1 MSNNIVSIN
10 GLSKAF
16 PERPV
21 LDDVGFGI
29 DEGDRLGVIG
39 FNGSG
44 KSTLLSLVAGKL
56 EPDAGSIVTR
66 SGLTISYL
74 EQSPEFEADTTV
86 ADIAAGS
93 HATLTLLHRLGLD
106 ADDRRVAS
114 LSGGQRRRLAL
125 GVALAEPS
133 DLLILDEPTNHL
145 DIDVIDWM
153 EDELARRSQ
162 TLMFVT
168 HDRYLLDRLA
178 NRIIEI
184 DQQRIHSHTGTYQDY
199 LEVREIRLELE
210 ERIERRRRNLARTE
224 LEWLRRSPK
233 ARTSKSKARIERA
246 TDLQQSTLGERQQEL
261 EFELPS
267 RRLGDTVVDVEDAT
281 VAFGQHRVLDQ
292 VTWRLSP
299 GARLGIVGPNG
310 AGKTTLLRLFGSR
323 LEPTSGTV
331 KTGSTVV
338 SGWYGQ
344 DPERLDPDRRIID
357 VMRDE
362 AEQTRL
368 TSGVTVSASQLL
380 ERFGF
385 PSRQHSSTVGD
396 LSGGERRRLE
406 LLRVLVGAP
415 NLLLLDEP
423 TNDLDLETLG
433 ALEEQLDHW
442 PGAVVTATHDRYFL
456 ERVCRDVV
464 SVEPDGS
471 LRHHPGGY
479 GAYLAWR
486 EHRSR
491 ETPQAPATTPTTP
504 STPDD
509 RYRDRLSYNEQREFQ
524 RLERMIPQLA
534 EKIAALD
541 AELESV
547 GSDWTRAEGLTSE
560 RARVT
565 DELEQAEHR
574 WLELADRAD

>member
-1 MSNNIVSIN
+1 MSTNIVSIN
-10 GLSKAF
+10 ELSKAF

-21 LDDVGFGI
+21 LEDVTFGI
-29 DEGDRLGVIG
+29 DEGDRLGLIG

-44 KSTLLSLVAGKL
+44 KSTLLSLVAGRI
-56 EPDAGSIVTR
+56 EPDSGSVVTR
-66 SGLTISYL
+66 SGLAIAYL
-74 EQSPEFEADTTV
+74 EQAPEFAPGTTV
-86 ADIAAGS
+86 ADVAERS
-93 HATLTLLHRLGLD
+93 HATLTHLDRLGLV
-106 ADDRRVAS
+106 AEDRLVES

-125 GVALAEPS
+125 AIALSEPS

-153 EDELARRSQ
+153 EDELYRRAQ

-184 DQQRIHSHTGTYQDY
+184 DQRSIHHHAGNYQDY
-199 LEVREIRLELE
+199 LEARELRRMHE
-210 ERIERRRRNLARTE
+210 ERTDRRRRNLARTE

-233 ARTSKSKARIERA
+233 ARTSKSKARVDRA
-246 TDLQQSTLGERQQEL
+246 TKLQQSTRAETQPEL

-267 RRLGDTVVDVEDAT
+267 RRLGDAVVDVED
-281 VAFGQHRVLDQ
+281 VSVQFGDELVLDG

-310 AGKTTLLRLFGSR
+310 AGKTTLLRIFGGR
-323 LEPTSGTV
+323 LEPTEGTV
-331 KTGSTVV
+331 KTGATVV
-338 SGWYGQ
+338 PGWYGQ
-344 DPERLDPDRRIID
+344 DPERLDPERRIID
-357 VMRDE
+357 VMRSE

-368 TSGVTVSASQLL
+368 ESGVIVSASQLL

-464 SVEPDGS
+464 SVEPDGT
-471 LRHHPGGY
+471 LKHHPGGY
-479 GAYLAWR
+479 GAYLDWR
-486 EHRSR
+486 QHRRADS
-491 ETPQAPATTPTTP
+491 QPAEAA
-504 STPDD
+504 SAQSDVEAD
-509 RYRDRLSYNEQREFQ
+509 RYNNRLSYNEQREFQ
-524 RLERMIPQLA
+524 RLDRTIPELTDRIN
-534 EKIAALD
+534 ELD
-541 AELESV
+541 AELDAV
-547 GSDWTRAEGLTSE
+547 GADWQRAQEISDQRAELAQQLE
-560 RARVT
+560 EA
-565 DELEQAEHR
+565 ELR
-574 WLELADRAD
+574 WLELAERAG

>member
-1 MSNNIVSIN
+1 VSNNIVSIN

-21 LDDVGFGI
+21 LDDVTFGI
-29 DEGDRLGVIG
+29 DDGDRLGVIG

-56 EPDAGSIVTR
+56 EPDSGDIVTR
-66 SGLTISYL
+66 SGLTIAYL
-74 EQSPEFEADTTV
+74 EQSPEFAPDTTV
-86 ADIAAGS
+86 ADIARSS
-93 HATLTLLHRLGLD
+93 HATLTLLHRLGLE
-106 ADDRRVAS
+106 ADDRRIDS
-114 LSGGQRRRLAL
+114 LSGGQHRRLAL
-125 GVALAEPS
+125 AIALSEPS

-184 DQQRIHSHTGTYQDY
+184 DQQRIHHHAGNYQDY
-199 LEVREIRLELE
+199 LEAREVRRELE
-210 ERIERRRRNLARTE
+210 ERTERRRRNLARTE

-233 ARTSKSKARIERA
+233 ARTSKSKARIDRA
-246 TDLQQSTLGERQQEL
+246 IDLQQSTLTEQPSEL

-267 RRLGDTVVDVEDAT
+267 RRLGDTVVDIEDAS
-281 VAFGQHRVLDQ
+281 VVFGENRVLDH

-299 GARLGIVGPNG
+299 GARVGIVGPNG
-310 AGKTTLLRLFGSR
+310 AGKTTLLRLFGGR
-323 LEPTSGTV
+323 LEPTTGSV
-331 KTGSTVV
+331 KTGSTVAD
-338 SGWYGQ
+338 GWYGQ
-344 DPERLDPDRRIID
+344 DPEHLDPDRRIID

-385 PSRQHSSTVGD
+385 PSRQHSITVGD

-464 SVEPDGS
+464 SVEPDGT

-479 GAYLAWR
+479 AAYLEWR
-486 EHRSR
+486 ERRGR
-491 ETPQAPATTPTTP
+491 ETTQVQQAPATP
-504 STPDD
+504 STAPEA
-509 RYRDRLSYNEQREFQ
+509 RYEDKLSYNEQREFQ
-524 RLERMIPQLA
+524 RLERAIPQLTDRV
-534 EKIAALD
+534 AALD
-541 AELESV
+541 AELDAV
-547 GSDWTRAEGLTSE
+547 GPHWQRAEELSRE
-560 RARVT
+560 RDRVAE
-565 DELEQAEHR
+565 ELGQAEHR
-574 WLELADRAD
+574 WLELADRA

>member
-1 MSNNIVSIN
+1 VSTNIVSIN

-21 LDDVGFGI
+21 LEDVGFGI

-44 KSTLLSLVAGKL
+44 KSTLLSLVAGKID
-56 EPDAGSIVTR
+56 PDEGSIVTR

-74 EQSPEFEADTTV
+74 EQSPDFDPTTTV
-86 ADIAAGS
+86 ADVAQRS
-93 HATLTLLHRLGLD
+93 HATLTLLHRLGLE
-106 ADDRRVAS
+106 ADERTLES

-125 GVALAEPS
+125 AIALSEQS

-184 DQQRIHSHTGTYQDY
+184 DQQQIHHHAGNYQDY
-199 LEVREIRLELE
+199 LEARELRRTHE
-210 ERIERRRRNLARTE
+210 ERTDRRRRNLARTE
-224 LEWLRRSPK
+224 LDWLRRSPK
-233 ARTSKSKARIERA
+233 ARTSKSKARIDRA
-246 TDLQQSTLGERQQEL
+246 TKLQESTLSETQPEL
-261 EFELPS
+261 AFELPS
-267 RRLGDTVVDVEDAT
+267 RRLGDSVVEIEDASLS
-281 VAFGQHRVLDQ
+281 FGDHVVLDD

-299 GARLGIVGPNG
+299 GSRLGIVGPNG
-310 AGKTTLLRLFGSR
+310 SGKTTLLRLFAGR
-323 LEPTSGTV
+323 LEPSSGTV
-331 KTGSTVV
+331 RTGSTVV

-344 DPERLDPDRRIID
+344 EPERLDPDRRIID
-357 VMRDE
+357 VMRTE
-362 AEQTRL
+362 AEHTRL
-368 TSGVTVSASQLL
+368 TSGITVSASQLL

-385 PSRQHSSTVGD
+385 RSRQHSSTVGD

-464 SVEPDGS
+464 SVEPDGT

-486 EHRSR
+486 ERR
-491 ETPQAPATTPTTP
+491 VPEVEQP
-504 STPDD
+504 SEKLVEAQDGE

-524 RLERMIPQLA
+524 RLERAIPTLTERLA
-534 EKIAALD
+534 ELD
-541 AELESV
+541 RELEEV
-547 GSDWTRAEGLTSE
+547 GSDWELAGELNSE
-560 RARVT
+560 RAQLAE
-565 DELEQAEHR
+565 ELELAEHR
-574 WLELADRAD
+574 WLELADRA

>member
-1 MSNNIVSIN
+1 MSSNLVSIS

-21 LDDVGFGI
+21 LEDVSFGI

-44 KSTLLSLVAGKL
+44 KSTLLSLVAGRL
-56 EPDAGSIVTR
+56 EPDEGTIVTR
-66 SGLTISYL
+66 SGLTVSYL
-74 EQSPEFEADTTV
+74 EQSPDFPPETSV
-86 ADIAAGS
+86 ADVARRS
-93 HATLTLLHRLGLD
+93 HATLTHLHRLGLD
-106 ADDRRVAS
+106 ADDRLLES
-114 LSGGQRRRLAL
+114 LSGGQLRRLAL
-125 GVALAEPS
+125 AIALAEPA

-153 EDELARRSQ
+153 EDELARRAQ

-184 DQQRIHSHTGTYQDY
+184 DQQHIHHHAGNYQDY
-199 LEVREIRLELE
+199 LEARELRRAHE
-210 ERIERRRRNLARTE
+210 ERTDRRRRNLARTE

-233 ARTSKSKARIERA
+233 ARTSKSKARINWA
-246 TDLQQSTLGERQQEL
+246 TGLQQSSLPESEPDI

-267 RRLGDTVVDVEDAT
+267 RRLGDTVVDIED
-281 VAFGQHRVLDQ
+281 VSLAFGDHQVLSD
-292 VTWRLSP
+292 VTWRLSR

-310 AGKTTLLRLFGSR
+310 AGKTTLLRLFGGG
-323 LEPTSGTV
+323 LEPTTGSV
-331 KTGSTVV
+331 RTGSTVAA
-338 SGWYGQ
+338 GWYGQ
-344 DPERLDPDRRIID
+344 EPERLDPSRRIID
-357 VMRDE
+357 VMRAE

-385 PSRQHSSTVGD
+385 RSRQHSSTVGD

-442 PGAVVTATHDRYFL
+442 PGAVVAATHDRYFL

-464 SVEPDGS
+464 SVEADGT

-479 GAYLAWR
+479 GAYLEWR
-486 EHRSR
+486 EERSR
-491 ETPQAPATTPTTP
+491 SAPQSLEPQPGGESA
-504 STPDD
+504 SG
-509 RYRDRLSYNEQREFQ
+509 RYRARLSYNEQREFQ
-524 RLERMIPQLA
+524 RLDRAIPELTERLTRLDSELERIGSDWERA
-534 EKIAALD
+534 EKISSQRALL
-541 AELESV
+541 A
-547 GSDWTRAEGLTSE
+547 
-560 RARVT
+560 
-565 DELEQAEHR
+565 DELEAAESR
-574 WLELADRAD
+574 WLELAERSG

>member
-1 MSNNIVSIN
+1 M
-10 GLSKAF
+10 
-16 PERPV
+16 

-44 KSTLLSLVAGKL
+44 KSTLLSLVAGRL

-74 EQSPEFEADTTV
+74 EQSPAFPPATTV
-86 ADIAAGS
+86 ADVAKRS
-93 HATLTLLHRLGLD
+93 HATLTHLHRLGLE
-106 ADDRRVAS
+106 ADERAIAT
-114 LSGGQRRRLAL
+114 LSGGQQRRLAL
-125 GVALAEPS
+125 AIALAEQS

-184 DQQRIHSHTGTYQDY
+184 DQTRIHHHTGNYQDY
-199 LEVREIRLELE
+199 LEAREVRRELE
-210 ERIERRRRNLARTE
+210 ERTDQRRRNLARTE
-224 LEWLRRSPK
+224 LDWLRRSPK
-233 ARTSKSKARIERA
+233 ARTSKSKARIARA
-246 TDLQQSTLGERQQEL
+246 TSLQTSTLSEASAAL

-267 RRLGDTVVDVEDAT
+267 QRLGDTVVEIEEAS
-281 VAFGQHRVLDQ
+281 VAFGEHEVLTG
-292 VTWRLSP
+292 VTWRFFP
-299 GARLGIVGPNG
+299 GARVGIVGPNG
-310 AGKTTLLRLFGSR
+310 AGKTTLLRLFGGR

-344 DPERLDPDRRIID
+344 DPEPLDPAQRIVDIL
-357 VMRDE
+357 REE

-385 PSRQHSSTVGD
+385 PSRQHSSTLGD

-464 SVEPDGS
+464 SVEPDGT

-479 GAYLAWR
+479 SAYLAWR
-486 EHRSR
+486 ERRPES
-491 ETPQAPATTPTTP
+491 PVPAPRTD
-504 STPDD
+504 STGLPAD
-509 RYRDRLSYNEQREFQ
+509 RYEDRLSYNEQREFQ
-524 RLERMIPQLA
+524 RLERTIPQLTGRVA
-534 EKIAALD
+534 ELD
-541 AELESV
+541 AELEGV
-547 GSDWTRAEGLTSE
+547 GSDWQRAEELSAE
-560 RARVT
+560 RARLAR
-565 DELEQAEHR
+565 ELDDAEHR
-574 WLELADRAD
+574 GLELVDRT

>member
-1 MSNNIVSIN
+1 MSNNIVSID
-10 GLSKAF
+10 GISKAF

-21 LDDVGFGI
+21 LDEVSFGI

-74 EQSPEFEADTTV
+74 EQSPEFDARTTV
-86 ADIAAGS
+86 ADVAAGS

-106 ADDRRVAS
+106 ADDRRVES

-184 DQQRIHSHTGTYQDY
+184 DQQRIHSHTGNYQDY
-199 LEVREIRLELE
+199 LEAREVRRELE
-210 ERIERRRRNLARTE
+210 ERIERRRRNLAKTE

-246 TDLQQSTLGERQQEL
+246 TDLQRSTLSEPQAEL

-267 RRLGDTVVDVEDAT
+267 RRLGDAVVDIEDAS
-281 VAFGQHRVLDQ
+281 VAFGDHQVLDQ

-299 GARLGIVGPNG
+299 GARVGIVGPNG
-310 AGKTTLLRLFGSR
+310 AGKTTLLRLFGGR
-323 LEPTSGTV
+323 LEPTTGTV

-338 SGWYGQ
+338 AGWYGQ
-344 DPERLDPDRRIID
+344 DPERLAPDRRIVD

-362 AEQTRL
+362 AEHTRL
-368 TSGVTVSASQLL
+368 TTGVSVSAGQLL

-385 PSRQHSSTVGD
+385 PSRQHSTTVGD

-442 PGAVVTATHDRYFL
+442 PGAVVAVTHDRYFL

-464 SVEPDGS
+464 SVEPTGT

-479 GAYLAWR
+479 AAYLEFR
-486 EHRSR
+486 ERRSR
-491 ETPQAPATTPTTP
+491 ETTKTPEAASTAAPSPE
-504 STPDD
+504 D
-509 RYRDRLSYNEQREFQ
+509 RYQDRLSYNEQREFQ
-524 RLERMIPQLA
+524 RLERTVPQLT
-534 EKIAALD
+534 ERLAAID

-547 GSDWTRAEGLTSE
+547 GSDWE
-560 RARVT
+560 RAQELSAERERLAE
-565 DELEQAEHR
+565 ELELAEHR
-574 WLELADRAD
+574 WLELADRAG

>member
-1 MSNNIVSIN
+1 VSNNIVSIN

-21 LDDVGFGI
+21 LDDVSFGI

-56 EPDAGSIVTR
+56 SPDAGDIVTR

-74 EQSPEFEADTTV
+74 EQAPEFEAHTTV
-86 ADIAAGS
+86 SDVAARS
-93 HATLTLLHRLGLD
+93 HATLTVLHRLGLE
-106 ADDRRVAS
+106 ADDRRIES

-125 GVALAEPS
+125 AVALAEPC

-145 DIDVIDWM
+145 DIDVIEWM

-178 NRIIEI
+178 NRIVEI
-184 DQQRIHSHTGTYQDY
+184 DQQRIHHHAGNYQDY
-199 LEVREIRLELE
+199 LEAREVRRELE
-210 ERIERRRRNLARTE
+210 ERVDRRRRNLARTE

-233 ARTSKSKARIERA
+233 ARTSKSKARIDRA
-246 TDLQQSTLGERQQEL
+246 TELQRSTLSEQAPEL

-267 RRLGDTVVDVEDAT
+267 RRLGDAVVDIEDAS
-281 VAFGQHRVLDQ
+281 VAFGEHQVLAQ
-292 VTWRLSP
+292 VRWRLSP

-310 AGKTTLLRLFGSR
+310 AGKTTLLRLFGDR
-323 LEPTSGTV
+323 LEPTTGTV
-331 KTGSTVV
+331 KTGATVK

-344 DPERLDPDRRIID
+344 DPERLDPDRRIVD

-362 AEQTRL
+362 AEHTRL

-385 PSRQHSSTVGD
+385 RSRQHSSTVGD

-406 LLRVLVGAP
+406 LLRVLVSAP

-433 ALEEQLDHW
+433 ALEEQLDSW
-442 PGAVVTATHDRYFL
+442 PGAVVAATHDRYFL

-464 SVEPDGS
+464 SVEPDGTI
-471 LRHHPGGY
+471 RHHPGGY
-479 GAYLAWR
+479 AAYLAWR
-486 EHRSR
+486 DRRSQDASG
-491 ETPQAPATTPTTP
+491 PQRSTDTPTDGAP
-504 STPDD
+504 ED
-509 RYRDRLSYNEQREFQ
+509 RYDKRLSYNEQREYR
-524 RLERMIPQLA
+524 RLERSIPQLSSRVA
-534 EKIAALD
+534 ELD
-541 AELESV
+541 AELEDI
-547 GSDWTRAEGLTSE
+547 GSDWERAEELSAQ
-560 RARVT
+560 RARVAE
-565 DELEQAEHR
+565 ELESAEHR
-574 WLELADRAD
+574 WLELAERA

>member
-1 MSNNIVSIN
+1 MSANIVSIN
-10 GLSKAF
+10 GLTKAF

-21 LDDVGFGI
+21 LEDVSFGI

-44 KSTLLSLVAGKL
+44 KSTLLSLVAGRL
-56 EPDAGSIVTR
+56 EPDTGSIVTR

-74 EQSPEFEADTTV
+74 EQAPDFDLTTTV
-86 ADIAAGS
+86 ADVAQRS
-93 HATLTLLHRLGLD
+93 HATLTLLHRLGLE
-106 ADDRRVAS
+106 ADDRTLES

-125 GVALAEPS
+125 AIALSEQS

-184 DQQRIHSHTGTYQDY
+184 DQQSIHHHSGNYQDY
-199 LEVREIRLELE
+199 LEARELRRTHE
-210 ERIERRRRNLARTE
+210 ERTDRRRRNLARTE

-233 ARTSKSKARIERA
+233 ARTSKSKARIGRA
-246 TDLQQSTLGERQQEL
+246 TKLQESALSDSQPEL
-261 EFELPS
+261 AFELPS
-267 RRLGDTVVDVEDAT
+267 RRLGDAVVDIEEASL
-281 VAFGQHRVLDQ
+281 AFADHLVLAD

-310 AGKTTLLRLFGSR
+310 AGKTTLLRLFAGR
-323 LEPTSGTV
+323 LVPTTGTAR
-331 KTGSTVV
+331 TGSTVEP
-338 SGWYGQ
+338 GWYGQ
-344 DPERLDPDRRIID
+344 EPERLEPHRRIID

-362 AEQTRL
+362 AEQTKL
-368 TSGVTVSASQLL
+368 TSGITVSASQLL

-385 PSRQHSSTVGD
+385 RSRQHSSTVGE

-442 PGAVVTATHDRYFL
+442 PGAVVAATHDRYFL

-464 SVEPDGS
+464 SVEPDGT
-471 LRHHPGGY
+471 LKHHPGGY

-486 EHRSR
+486 NRR
-491 ETPQAPATTPTTP
+491 APGGEP
-504 STPDD
+504 SSGKPEVERKDD
-509 RYRDRLSYNEQREFQ
+509 RYRQRLSYNEQREFQ
-524 RLERMIPQLA
+524 RLERTIPQLT
-534 EKIAALD
+534 ERV
-541 AELESV
+541 AELDDELEHV
-547 GSDWTRAEGLTSE
+547 GSDWERAEILSSE
-560 RARVT
+560 RVRLA
-565 DELEQAEHR
+565 EQLEQAEHR
-574 WLELADRAD
+574 WLELADRA

>member
-10 GLSKAF
+10 ALSKAF

-21 LDDVGFGI
+21 LDDVSFGI
-29 DEGDRLGVIG
+29 DDGDRLGVIG

-56 EPDAGSIVTR
+56 APDAGNIVTR

-74 EQSPEFEADTTV
+74 EQSPEFDADTTV
-86 ADIAAGS
+86 SDIARSS
-93 HATLTLLHRLGLD
+93 HATLTVLHRLGLD
-106 ADDRRVAS
+106 ADDRRIES

-125 GVALAEPS
+125 AIALAEPS

-184 DQQRIHSHTGTYQDY
+184 DQQHIRHHAGNYRDY
-199 LEVREIRLELE
+199 LEAREIRRELE

-224 LEWLRRSPK
+224 LEWLGRSPK
-233 ARTSKSKARIERA
+233 ARTSKSKARIGRA
-246 TDLQQSTLGERQQEL
+246 TDLQQSTLGEQPSEL

-267 RRLGDTVVDVEDAT
+267 RRLGDTVVDIEEAS
-281 VAFGQHRVLDQ
+281 VAFADNQVLDR

-310 AGKTTLLRLFGSR
+310 AGKTTLLSLFGGR
-323 LEPTSGTV
+323 LDPTSGTV

-338 SGWYGQ
+338 GGWYGQ
-344 DPERLDPDRRIID
+344 DPEPLDPDCRIID

-479 GAYLAWR
+479 AAYLAWR
-486 EHRSR
+486 EKPSR
-491 ETPQAPATTPTTP
+491 DATQPQSTSPASTSAPD
-504 STPDD
+504 S
-509 RYRDRLSYNEQREFQ
+509 RYEDRLSYNEQREFQ
-524 RLERMIPQLA
+524 RLERAIPQLTDRV
-534 EKIAALD
+534 AAID
-541 AELESV
+541 AELEDV
-547 GSDWTRAEGLTSE
+547 GSDWDRAEELSTE
-560 RARVT
+560 RARLA
-565 DELEQAEHR
+565 DELDQAEHR
-574 WLELADRAD
+574 WLELAERA

>member
-21 LDDVGFGI
+21 LDDVSFGI
-29 DEGDRLGVIG
+29 DDGDRLGVIG

-56 EPDAGSIVTR
+56 EADSGAIVTR
-66 SGLTISYL
+66 SGLTIAYL
-74 EQSPEFEADTTV
+74 EQSPEFDPDTTV
-86 ADIAAGS
+86 DDIARGS
-93 HATLTLLHRLGLD
+93 HATLTLLHRLGLE
-106 ADDRRVAS
+106 ADDRRIES

-125 GVALAEPS
+125 AIALSEPS

-184 DQQRIHSHTGTYQDY
+184 DQQRIHNHAGNYQDY
-199 LEVREIRLELE
+199 LEAREVRRELE
-210 ERIERRRRNLARTE
+210 ERTERRRRNLARTE

-233 ARTSKSKARIERA
+233 ARTSKSKARIDRA
-246 TDLQQSTLGERQQEL
+246 TDLQHSTLSEPLSEL

-267 RRLGDTVVDVEDAT
+267 RRLGDTVVDVEDAS
-281 VAFGQHRVLDQ
+281 VAFGENRVLDR

-299 GARLGIVGPNG
+299 GARVGIVGPNG
-310 AGKTTLLRLFGSR
+310 AGKTTLLRLFGGR
-323 LEPTSGTV
+323 LEPTTGTV

-338 SGWYGQ
+338 DGWYGQ
-344 DPERLDPDRRIID
+344 DPERLAPDRRIID

-385 PSRQHSSTVGD
+385 PSRQHSITVGD

-442 PGAVVTATHDRYFL
+442 PGVVVTATHDRYFL

-464 SVEPDGS
+464 SVEPGGT

-479 GAYLAWR
+479 AAYLEWR
-486 EHRSR
+486 ERRGR
-491 ETPQAPATTPTTP
+491 EAIGVQQAPATTTAAPQ
-504 STPDD
+504 D
-509 RYRDRLSYNEQREFQ
+509 RYEGRLSYNEQREFG
-524 RLERMIPQLA
+524 RLERTIPQLTERVA
-534 EKIAALD
+534 SLD
-541 AELESV
+541 AELEV
-547 GSDWTRAEGLTSE
+547 IGSDWQRAEELSAE
-560 RARVT
+560 RARLA
-565 DELEQAEHR
+565 DQLDRAEHR
-574 WLELADRAD
+574 WLELAERV

>member
-1 MSNNIVSIN
+1 MSSNIVSIN

-21 LDDVGFGI
+21 LDDVSFGI

-44 KSTLLSLVAGKL
+44 KSTLLSLVAGRL
-56 EPDAGSIVTR
+56 EPDQGTIVTR

-74 EQSPEFEADTTV
+74 EQAPDFPADTTV
-86 ADIAAGS
+86 SDIARRS
-93 HATLTLLHRLGLD
+93 HATLTHLHRLGLD
-106 ADDRRVAS
+106 ADDRLLES

-125 GVALAEPS
+125 AIALAEPS

-153 EDELARRSQ
+153 EDELARRAQ

-184 DQQRIHSHTGTYQDY
+184 DQQRIHHHAGNYQDY
-199 LEVREIRLELE
+199 LEARELRRTHE
-210 ERIERRRRNLARTE
+210 ERTDRRRRNLARTE

-233 ARTSKSKARIERA
+233 ARTSKSKARIVRA
-246 TDLQQSTLGERQQEL
+246 TGLQESSLTESQPEI

-267 RRLGDTVVDVEDAT
+267 RRLGDTVVDIED
-281 VAFGQHRVLDQ
+281 VSMAFGEQRVLND
-292 VTWRLSP
+292 VTWRLSA

-310 AGKTTLLRLFGSR
+310 AGKTTLLRLFGGR
-323 LEPTSGTV
+323 LEPTAGTV
-331 KTGSTVV
+331 QTGSTVAA
-338 SGWYGQ
+338 GWYGQ
-344 DPERLDPDRRIID
+344 DPERLDPERRIID
-357 VMRDE
+357 VMRAE
-362 AEQTRL
+362 AEHTRL

-385 PSRQHSSTVGD
+385 RSRQHSSTVGD

-433 ALEEQLDHW
+433 ALEEQLDNW

-464 SVEPDGS
+464 SVEPNGT
-471 LRHHPGGY
+471 LRHHAGGY
-479 GAYLAWR
+479 GAYLRWR
-486 EHRSR
+486 EERPSDAVR
-491 ETPQAPATTPTTP
+491 APEPKPAIETEAG
-504 STPDD
+504 
-509 RYRDRLSYNEQREFQ
+509 RYRARLSYNEQRELQ
-524 RLERMIPQLA
+524 RLDRTIPELTSKLA
-534 EKIAALD
+534 GLD
-541 AELESV
+541 VELEST
-547 GSDWTRAEGLTSE
+547 GSDWQRAEQISAE
-560 RARVT
+560 RARIA
-565 DELEQAEHR
+565 DQLEAAESR
-574 WLELADRAD
+574 WLELAERSG

>member
-1 MSNNIVSIN
+1 MSANIVSIN
-10 GLSKAF
+10 GLTKAF

-21 LDDVGFGI
+21 LEDVSFGI

-44 KSTLLSLVAGKL
+44 KSTLLSLVAGRL
-56 EPDAGSIVTR
+56 EPDRGSIVTR

-74 EQSPEFEADTTV
+74 EQAPDFDLTTTV
-86 ADIAAGS
+86 ADVAQRS
-93 HATLTLLHRLGLD
+93 HATLTLLHRLGLE
-106 ADDRRVAS
+106 ADDRTLES
-114 LSGGQRRRLAL
+114 LSGGQQRRLAL
-125 GVALAEPS
+125 AIALSEQS

-184 DQQRIHSHTGTYQDY
+184 DQQHIHHHSGNYQDY
-199 LEVREIRLELE
+199 LEARELRRTHE
-210 ERIERRRRNLARTE
+210 ERTDRRRRNLARTE

-233 ARTSKSKARIERA
+233 ARTSKSKARIGRA
-246 TDLQQSTLGERQQEL
+246 TKLQESALSDGQPEL
-261 EFELPS
+261 AFELPS
-267 RRLGDTVVDVEDAT
+267 RRLGDAVVDIEEASL
-281 VAFGQHRVLDQ
+281 AFADHLVLAD

-310 AGKTTLLRLFGSR
+310 AGKTTLLRLFAGR
-323 LEPTSGTV
+323 LEPTTGTAR
-331 KTGSTVV
+331 TGSTVEP
-338 SGWYGQ
+338 GWYGQ
-344 DPERLDPDRRIID
+344 EPERLEPHRRIID

-362 AEQTRL
+362 AEQTKL
-368 TSGVTVSASQLL
+368 TSGITVSASQLL

-385 PSRQHSSTVGD
+385 RSRQHSSTVGD

-442 PGAVVTATHDRYFL
+442 PGAVVAATHDRYFL

-464 SVEPDGS
+464 SVEPDGT
-471 LRHHPGGY
+471 LKHHPGGY

-486 EHRSR
+486 NRR
-491 ETPQAPATTPTTP
+491 APGGEP
-504 STPDD
+504 SSEKPEVERKDD
-509 RYRDRLSYNEQREFQ
+509 RYRQRLSYNEQREFQ
-524 RLERMIPQLA
+524 RLERTIPQLT
-534 EKIAALD
+534 ERV
-541 AELESV
+541 AELDDELEHV
-547 GSDWTRAEGLTSE
+547 GSDWERAEILSSE
-560 RARVT
+560 RVRLA
-565 DELEQAEHR
+565 EQLEQAEHR
-574 WLELADRAD
+574 WLELADRA